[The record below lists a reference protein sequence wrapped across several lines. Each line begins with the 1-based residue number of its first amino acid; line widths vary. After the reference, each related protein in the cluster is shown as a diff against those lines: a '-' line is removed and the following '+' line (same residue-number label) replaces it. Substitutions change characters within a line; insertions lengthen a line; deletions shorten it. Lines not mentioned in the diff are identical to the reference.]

1 MINIALDLEKSNIGG
16 NNDIEKKLTQAIN
29 IILGVGG
36 ENKKDKCR
44 FREQVK
50 KRRDLMVKHFD
61 EVLVYHFSTP
71 QTTELTDDEKMKLER
86 LENEINNIETAEQ
99 FNSVV
104 AEIQKEVKANNNG
117 GNVSTYLA
125 KLVELNNNKLMAVGV
140 KLREAQESDGHQ
152 GI

>member
-1 MINIALDLEKSNIGG
+1 
-16 NNDIEKKLTQAIN
+16 
-29 IILGVGG
+29 
-36 ENKKDKCR
+36 
-44 FREQVK
+44 
-50 KRRDLMVKHFD
+50 MVKHFD

-104 AEIQKEVKANNNG
+104 AEIQKEFGANNNG
-117 GNVSTYLA
+117 DVSTYL
-125 KLVELNNNKLMAVGV
+125 V
-140 KLREAQESDGHQ
+140 KLNELAGKLPNIRDRLSGVHEPDENQ